1 MKTLIAAAVVLL
13 APFASADDWVALF
26 DGKTLDGWQGDAAIW
41 SVEDGEIVGR
51 TTPETNRTTY
61 LHRDGVFDDF
71 ELEFDIKLEG
81 AGANSGMQYRSRRL
95 GPEVGDGWDLAGYQ
109 ADFDARHNYS
119 GILYETR
126 GRAIAATRG
135 ESKRFMVDGSTRD
148 LAPPQTDDEL
158 GVTLNDDWHRY
169 RIIADGQ
176 RLEHW
181 INGTRVLLVEDAAPT
196 RTASGSLALQVH
208 AGDPM
213 AVRMRDIRIRPLGSG
228 SLKFADTDVPDAEPE
243 WIWAAETSRDGEKCT
258 LIRPF
263 TLERP
268 AAISIVATCDNAFRL
283 LLDGTEVLAGSD
295 WARTENWNG
304 SVEAGEHMVRVH
316 CTNEGGPAGF
326 IAMILLRHE
335 DGTVE
340 RILTGEGWLVESTDT
355 RRFIRPMPVFSHGT
369 ISGHDGPWGN
379 VMQSKRAEGTRTW
392 SLPEGF
398 DSELL
403 VSAQPGQGSW
413 VSCAFDPQGRL
424 VICPQYGPIQVVDF
438 DESGAVAGVRALPDE
453 SGEPIGYAQGL
464 LHAHDALWINV
475 SKGPDDGGGLWRLR
489 DTDGD
494 DVYDERTRVGVY
506 GNGSEHGCHGVALAP
521 DGSLWV
527 VNGNYTQPP
536 RGVSENSPFRGWAED
551 QLLERQWDPNGHAV
565 GVSMPAGTVHR
576 YDPATE
582 EWTTVVGGFRNA
594 YDLAFSPGGECFLYD
609 SDMEWDIGTP
619 WHIWPLVHHVV
630 PGADYG
636 WRGGNGKAPMWAPD
650 RMRTVCATDES
661 SPTGVAFGTNSSF
674 PEPWRSRF
682 FIGDWSYGRVLAV
695 DLVPD
700 GSTYTGTVH
709 DFARGT
715 PLNVTDF
722 TIGPDGHMYLLTG
735 GRRTQSGLYR
745 IASDV
750 QVPVGT
756 TTRLAELEAETADL
770 RAARH
775 AMQAAPPV
783 DFAVLRPALDSE
795 DPALRLTARNAVRNA
810 GALGYLGE
818 VRGHDGRAVV
828 EVLLAIA
835 QEGEGP
841 DVIATSWLDAFDRAD
856 EARRL
861 ELMRVLAVAIAR
873 GGEPSEANRERFL
886 DALDPLLPNDEFQFD
901 RQLVELL
908 VALEAPELP
917 GRVVDLLFS
926 DPDPA
931 HQLAHAMSIR
941 NHPVDWDDVS
951 VDGMMEWTSNA
962 SELHGGHSLRG
973 FVNAAREDL
982 AQSIDPNLL
991 VGYRMNTGIA
1001 AIPVDPEAELGRMP
1015 EPVRAWT
1022 VAELV
1027 PRLGEVGGSR
1037 DLERG
1042 ARVFRGTLCIQ
1053 CHRFAGEGGSTGPD
1067 LTGVSGRYSREDML
1081 RSLIEPSHSISD
1093 QYGQTAVNRSDGTR
1107 VVGRVV
1113 GMSEDEI
1120 EVNTNPYGR
1129 SIVTVPRGEVASMN
1143 IVETSAMPE
1152 HLLDVLEAEEI
1163 LDLMAYLESGR
1174 SANEN

>member
-1 MKTLIAAAVVLL
+1 MKTLLAAVVLCT
-13 APFASADDWVALF
+13 ASASADDWVALF

-81 AGANSGMQYRSRRL
+81 AGANSGMQYRTRRM
-95 GPEVGDGWDLAGYQ
+95 GADVGDGWDVAGYQ
-109 ADFDARHNYS
+109 ADFDANHQYS

-126 GRAIAATRG
+126 GRAIAAKRG

-148 LAPPQTDDEL
+148 LAPPRTDAEL
-158 GVTLNDDWHRY
+158 GATLNDDWHRY
-169 RIIADGQ
+169 RIVADGE

-196 RTASGSLALQVH
+196 RTSSGSLALQVH

-213 AVRMRDIRIRPLGSG
+213 AVRVRNIRIRPIGSG
-228 SLKFADTDVPDAEPE
+228 SLKFAGADVPDAEPE
-243 WIWAAETSRDGEKCT
+243 WIWAAETSRDGEQCT

-268 AAISIVATCDNAFRL
+268 AAISIVATCDNVFRL

-295 WARTENWNG
+295 WARTETWNG
-304 SVEAGEHMVRVH
+304 SVDAGEHMVRVH

-379 VMQSKRAEGTRTW
+379 VMKSKRAEGTRTW

-536 RGVSENSPFRGWAED
+536 RGVSEDSPFRGWAED

-756 TTRLAELEAETADL
+756 TTRLAELEAKTADL

-775 AMQAAPPV
+775 AMQADAPV
-783 DFAVLRPALDSE
+783 DFATLGPALDSD
-795 DPALRLTARNAVRNA
+795 DPALRLTARNAVRRA
-810 GALGYLGE
+810 GPGKYLDAVQG
-818 VRGHDGRAVV
+818 RDGHAVV
-828 EVLLAIA
+828 EVLLAAA
-835 QEGEGP
+835 QEGSGP
-841 DVIATSWLDAFDRAD
+841 DVIAPIWLESFDRGD
-856 EARRL
+856 DARRMA
-861 ELMRVLAVAIAR
+861 LMRVLAVAIAR
-873 GGEPSEANRERFL
+873 GGEPSDAVRERYL
-886 DALDPLLPNDEFQFD
+886 DELDPLLPTDEFQFD

-908 VALEAPELP
+908 VALGAPDLP
-917 GRVVDLLFS
+917 ARVVDLIQS

-931 HQLAHAMSIR
+931 HQLAHAMSLR
-941 NHPVDWDDVS
+941 NHPDDWDES
-951 VDGMMEWTSNA
+951 TVDGMMDWTDYA
-962 SELHGGHSLRG
+962 SDLHGGHSLRG

-982 AQSIDPNLL
+982 AQGIDPNLL
-991 VGYRMNTGIA
+991 VGHRMTGSIA

-1015 EPVRAWT
+1015 ETVRAWK
-1022 VAELV
+1022 VNDLSS
-1027 PRLGEVGGSR
+1027 RLGEVGGTR

-1053 CHRFAGEGGSTGPD
+1053 CHRFSGDGGSTGPD
-1067 LTGVSGRYSREDML
+1067 LTGVSGRYSRADML

-1093 QYGQTAVNRSDGTR
+1093 QYGQTAVTRKDGSR

-1113 GMSEDEI
+1113 GMTDDAI

-1129 SIVTVPRGEVASMN
+1129 SVVVIPRSEVKSTSV
-1143 IVETSAMPE
+1143 VETSAMPE
-1152 HLLDVLEAEEI
+1152 QLLDVLEAEEI

-1174 SANEN
+1174 AATGE